1 LPSKTP
7 SLRVREAVVFALP
20 LASLIVIWQLV
31 ASLDL
36 IRILP
41 FPADVGRTLVN
52 LCRPTRGGTPI
63 LLAHLGASL
72 FRVGIGFSLAMAV
85 GVPVGLLMGIN
96 KHVNDLLHPVLSL
109 LMPVP
114 TLAWVPMLLILW
126 GLGDRT
132 IVAAI
137 FLGGFFSIAYNTA
150 GGVRGIDRD
159 LIRAAY
165 TMGASKWTLFSRVL
179 LPGSMV
185 SVLTGLR
192 LAVGYSWRALVGA
205 EMLAAAGWGLG
216 YLVFAARAFSAA
228 NVMFAGLIVIMV
240 AGYLMERYLVGPL
253 EKRTVQRWGV
263 VRA

>member
-1 LPSKTP
+1 MRRKGAY
-7 SLRVREAVVFALP
+7 LRAREAVLFALP
-20 LASLIVIWQLV
+20 LVSLVLIWQLV
-31 ASLDL
+31 AFLGL

-41 FPADVGRTLVN
+41 SPVDVAETILN

-63 LLAHLGASL
+63 ILAHLGSSL
-72 FRVGIGFSLAMAV
+72 FRVGIGFSLAMAI
-85 GVPVGLLMGIN
+85 GVPVGLLMGVN
-96 KHVNDLLHPVLSL
+96 KHVNYLLRPLLSL

-114 TLAWVPMLLILW
+114 TLAWVPMLLIVW
-126 GLGDRT
+126 GLGDQT

-137 FLGGFFSIAYNTA
+137 FLGAFFSIAYNTA
-150 GGVRGIDRD
+150 SGVRSIDRD

-165 TMGASKWTLFSRVL
+165 TMGASKWTLFFRVL

-205 EMLAAAGWGLG
+205 EMLAATGWGLG
-216 YLVFAARAFSAA
+216 YLVFAARALAAA
-228 NVMFAGLIVIMV
+228 NVMFAGLMVIMA

-253 EKRTVQRWGV
+253 ERRTVQKWGV